1 MTPSNPSLPAAL
13 ENEEWNVVRKVL
25 TETHNAIRKARE
37 VAIPRRWYER
47 DEVSL
52 VSAIATF
59 VCFVVSISIP
69 RDVTSDTIM
78 LATVVVGPFMT
89 YAFRTEVASWEQK
102 RDRMCGLPFTD
113 TELQAI
119 ASLPISSKTPGY
131 KTWVEA
137 ASDHALGLAD
147 LKNLIHAIDDYQE
160 SERKRRLLQHQ
171 NHIIFGDQ
179 ETGSPIFRE

>member
-1 MTPSNPSLPAAL
+1 MTSSQETAHNWVA
-13 ENEEWNVVRKVL
+13 VRNAVAK
-25 TETHNAIRKARE
+25 THDTIRQARHGGLQ
-37 VAIPRRWYER
+37 RRWYER
-47 DEVSL
+47 DEASL
-52 VSAIATF
+52 VSALATF

-69 RDVTSDTIM
+69 RDVASDTIM